1 MGALTRG
8 QGDRRPED
16 RAIEWGLSAK
26 RAVIVVAALLTVA
39 TLLTHEAYVVRPADP
54 MWAHLAPL
62 NWWLLPHIACGA
74 IAFLLAPLQFSGTLR
89 RRLPGLHRLLGR
101 FYVGACL
108 ISASLSV
115 VIVVRFEIE
124 ANWWAMGTMGALWFL
139 TTLFAWFAALNRNF
153 VQHRLWMGRSVG
165 LTYTF
170 VLTRIIPDA
179 VLPGLDYEKMTA
191 LYWAFI
197 VAALLVPDL
206 VVNGRALLPIR
217 SRRRSRRTGAV
228 ERPRT
233 GPDLRESALP
243 ATA

>member
-1 MGALTRG
+1 MGAPTRW
-8 QGDRRPED
+8 QED
-16 RAIEWGLSAK
+16 RAIDWGLSPK
-26 RAVIVVAALLTVA
+26 RGVMVLAGLITVA

-62 NWWLLPHIACGA
+62 RWWLLPHIAGGA
-74 IAFLLAPLQFSGTLR
+74 LAFLLAPLQFSSTLR
-89 RRLPGLHRLLGR
+89 RRRPRLHRLLGR

-108 ISASLSV
+108 VAASLSI
-115 VIVVRFEIE
+115 VIVIRFEIE

-153 VQHRLWMGRSVG
+153 IQHRLWMGRSVG
-165 LTYTF
+165 LIYTF

-206 VVNGRALLPIR
+206 VLNGRALLPVR
-217 SRRRSRRTGAV
+217 PGRRSKRTRAAERSPTMLEPRDGA
-228 ERPRT
+228 
-233 GPDLRESALP
+233 LSAS
-243 ATA
+243 A